1 MEWNGIEQRGMGR
14 MHSSCCWRGCGASVL
29 LRQSVRHDTT
39 RGHVISIQI
48 TLSLHVPCLRVV
60 SFVFY
65 KQARVHEEMQK
76 HVCAIEYSPSQER
89 TLHVVLPS
97 NEFAESAK
105 NLEARNELNRLKR
118 EANHSAASELLKWI
132 FYRKPTVAYLS
143 VAIDNRPKYNR
154 KGIRRNDGR
163 DKETID
169 SSDGGISYVKYHWQ
183 CWG

>member
-1 MEWNGIEQRGMGR
+1 MGR
-14 MHSSCCWRGCGASVL
+14 MRSSCCWRGCGASVL

-89 TLHVVLPS
+89 TLHVPS

-118 EANHSAASELLKWI
+118 EANSAASELLK
-132 FYRKPTVAYLS
+132 
-143 VAIDNRPKYNR
+143 
-154 KGIRRNDGR
+154 
-163 DKETID
+163 
-169 SSDGGISYVKYHWQ
+169 
-183 CWG
+183 

>member
-1 MEWNGIEQRGMGR
+1 MWRCCLISGGAVGQFLAEDYYVVHQTYDTGSTTTMTDLIITCCTYWVYYLLKNGMEWNGIEQRGMGR
-14 MHSSCCWRGCGASVL
+14 MHSSCCWRGCGALVL

-39 RGHVISIQI
+39 RHVISIQI

-65 KQARVHEEMQK
+65 KQARVHEEMRK

-89 TLHVVLPS
+89 TLHVPS

-118 EANHSAASELLKWI
+118 EANHSAASELLK
-132 FYRKPTVAYLS
+132 
-143 VAIDNRPKYNR
+143 
-154 KGIRRNDGR
+154 
-163 DKETID
+163 
-169 SSDGGISYVKYHWQ
+169 
-183 CWG
+183 

>member
-1 MEWNGIEQRGMGR
+1 M
-14 MHSSCCWRGCGASVL
+14 L
-29 LRQSVRHDTT
+29 LAWVRCVGLVAAVSTTRHDTT

-65 KQARVHEEMQK
+65 KQARVHEEMRK

-118 EANHSAASELLKWI
+118 EANHSAASELLK
-132 FYRKPTVAYLS
+132 
-143 VAIDNRPKYNR
+143 
-154 KGIRRNDGR
+154 
-163 DKETID
+163 
-169 SSDGGISYVKYHWQ
+169 
-183 CWG
+183 

>member
-1 MEWNGIEQRGMGR
+1 M
-14 MHSSCCWRGCGASVL
+14 L
-29 LRQSVRHDTT
+29 LAWVRCVGLVAAVSTTRHDTT

-118 EANHSAASELLKWI
+118 EANHSAASELLK
-132 FYRKPTVAYLS
+132 
-143 VAIDNRPKYNR
+143 
-154 KGIRRNDGR
+154 
-163 DKETID
+163 
-169 SSDGGISYVKYHWQ
+169 
-183 CWG
+183 